1 MLCCS
6 RTCEKSA
13 EWELLFFTC
22 HRPRQGREGGR
33 KMGQSSVQLCRIPQK
48 GGKEVRQATATATPP
63 GNGKQGAQIGAH
75 ISPPCPPL
83 LYASCRVEAEEAVR
97 KNETAMIY
105 KQTRAINSCGG
116 RWKKRKK
123 GGGWIP
129 GGEVKMESAEGTKKG
144 VFRNGRSAKTGGR
157 GNRSCMS
164 GRRSLE
170 GRDRNKKKGK
180 RAVRTILSRGCGP
193 RLGPFGMCTVC
204 MYCA

>member
-1 MLCCS
+1 MPPPKAGERREKKNGAKFCS
-6 RTCEKSA
+6 ALPYSPK
-13 EWELLFFTC
+13 
-22 HRPRQGREGGR
+22 GREGREAGDGDDDATR
-33 KMGQSSVQLCRIPQK
+33 KWKTRRPNWSPYLSPLS
-48 GGKEVRQATATATPP
+48 
-63 GNGKQGAQIGAH
+63 
-75 ISPPCPPL
+75 SPPIRIL
-83 LYASCRVEAEEAVR
+83 QNGGSTKERA
-97 KNETAMIY
+97 AMIY

-116 RWKKRKK
+116 RWKKRKE

-129 GGEVKMESAEGTKKG
+129 GGEVKMESAEGTRKG